1 MCDCT
6 NKKVSITVKFI
17 VSWWRGGHVESGIKG
32 ILIRWM
38 LSLYLV
44 DENFLELGYICANV
58 FNLTGINST
67 LVKLVFCDIFYHIFN
82 PTYILVRVK
91 GRKKN
96 KVNKVKSRKPWSQQW
111 NTLLSMISNTQ
122 PMSPRQVTV
131 YHNKGLNE
139 NSYAPGNI
147 L

>member
-17 VSWWRGGHVESGIKG
+17 VSWWRGGHAESGIKG

-91 GRKKN
+91 GGKKTKLTKLN
-96 KVNKVKSRKPWSQQW
+96 QGNPEGSSETHYCQWFQIHSPCLQDKSQCI
-111 NTLLSMISNTQ
+111 TT
-122 PMSPRQVTV
+122 
-131 YHNKGLNE
+131 KG
-139 NSYAPGNI
+139 
-147 L
+147 